1 MNQQKIGCF
10 LKEIRKEKGLT
21 QEQFSEIINVST
33 RTVSRWETGS
43 NMPDLDILILI
54 SNYYNVELR
63 EILDGERASE
73 KMNKNLEETVL
84 KVTDY
89 SNGEKIQLMK
99 KLHVFAWIG
108 VVSFIIFLVL
118 QGLGFAE
125 KGITENIA
133 NFCAGISFG
142 MLVIAVIYTSNAM
155 HKIKSIKKRLYLV
168 R

>member
-1 MNQQKIGCF
+1 LNQQKIGCF

-43 NMPDLDILILI
+43 NMPDLDI
-54 SNYYNVELR
+54 
-63 EILDGERASE
+63 
-73 KMNKNLEETVL
+73 
-84 KVTDY
+84 
-89 SNGEKIQLMK
+89 LMK

-155 HKIKSIKKRLYLV
+155 HKIKSIKKRLYLG